1 MTQLFEDKELVVLQ
15 TMGDNA
21 AFTGL
26 PEAYHKL
33 SGNKLAVSCSSNA
46 YAYLWERNPFVEY
59 QGTRPNKCLLTP
71 PETMGRLIYSQIYKP
86 VYFYGQL
93 TGKAQTANNLQPN
106 LYMDKAVVPR
116 RLIVCD
122 EAGWP
127 NRRGYP
133 FFKNVIKG
141 MIKDGWNVVHL
152 TGRTKV
158 WHYGHEYPWT
168 NELEDLKLDVALMT
182 NCKDM
187 VNFMATGAAF
197 IGYESGLAHVAG
209 ALRMP
214 YAFFAGG
221 TSVSANRHPSCVFA
235 VDGCFNVCLLHAC
248 SNHCIVRLPDYT
260 EQVVDA
266 FKEFK

>member
-1 MTQLFEDKELVVLQ
+1 MTDTIDDKELVVLQ

-26 PEAYHKL
+26 PEAYHTLTGK
-33 SGNKLAVSCSSNA
+33 KLAVSCASNA
-46 YAYLWERNPFVEY
+46 YTYLWERNPFVEY
-59 QGTRPNKCLLTP
+59 QATRSNKCLLTP
-71 PETMGRLIYSQIYKP
+71 PEAMGKLIYSQTYKP

-93 TGKAQTANNLQPN
+93 TGRCATAHTLQPN
-106 LYMDKAVVPR
+106 LYLDRTPVPR

-133 FFKNVIKG
+133 FFKNVVEG
-141 MIKDGWNVVHL
+141 MIADGWDVVHL
-152 TGRTKV
+152 IGRTKV

-168 NELEDLKLDVALMT
+168 NELESLRLDTAQLT
-182 NCKDM
+182 NCKD
-187 VNFMATGAAF
+187 VVDFMATASAF

-209 ALRMP
+209 ALRVP

-248 SNHCIVRLPDYT
+248 SNHCIVRLPNHTDQIVT
-260 EQVVDA
+260 S

>member
-1 MTQLFEDKELVVLQ
+1 MAEQIDDKELVVLQ

-26 PEAYHKL
+26 PEAYNKL
-33 SGNKLAVSCSSNA
+33 TGNKLAVSCVSSS
-46 YAYLWERNPFVEY
+46 YAYLWERNPYVEY

-71 PETMGRLIYSQIYKP
+71 PESMGRLIYSQVYKP

-93 TGKAQTANNLQPN
+93 TGKTLTARELQPN
-106 LYMDKAVVPR
+106 LYLERNPIRR
-116 RLIVCD
+116 RLVVCD

-133 FFKNVIKG
+133 HFKHVVQG
-141 MIKDGWNVVHL
+141 MMRDGWEVVHL
-152 TGRTKV
+152 IGRTKV

-168 NELEDLKLDVALMT
+168 NELESLQLDTAQFT
-182 NCKDM
+182 NCKD
-187 VNFMATGAAF
+187 VVDFMTTASAF

-209 ALRMP
+209 ALRIP

-248 SNHCIVRLPDYT
+248 SNHCIARLVNHTD
-260 EQVVDA
+260 QVVAA
-266 FKEFK
+266 FKEHK